1 MGTKYSKQY
10 LTFCLKLR
18 SAAERGNKRKS
29 QLWAPLTWIAQQWKG
44 WKKM

>member
-1 MGTKYSKQY
+1 MPQSLSEYTIT
-10 LTFCLKLR
+10 LLNHNNEHP
-18 SAAERGNKRKS
+18 ERGNKRKS